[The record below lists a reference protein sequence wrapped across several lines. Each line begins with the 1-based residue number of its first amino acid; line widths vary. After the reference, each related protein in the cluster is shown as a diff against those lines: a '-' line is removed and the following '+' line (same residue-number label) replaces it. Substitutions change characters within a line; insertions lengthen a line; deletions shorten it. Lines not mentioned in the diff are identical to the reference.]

1 MKAIVLCGG
10 LGTRLGHLTHETPKP
25 ILEVGGRHFLSYV
38 LDQLARAPVNEI
50 ILAVGFQWEK
60 IEKVVGKQWGN
71 IPVSYS
77 IEDNPLGTGGA
88 IKKAM
93 QTAKIHETLVMNGD
107 TLIKMDPEVLWNI
120 GREEN
125 ADIAMTLK
133 LCEDA
138 SRFGIVRIDSKNRVN
153 GFEEKRLSGGG
164 LINTGLY
171 YIRDSIFSSI
181 KQEAFSFENDILSLR
196 YRNLKIIGIKTD
208 AYFIDMGVP
217 DDFSRAQAEL
227 LEK

>member
-38 LDQLARAPVNEI
+38 LDQIARAPVNEI

-93 QTAKIHETLVMNGD
+93 QAAKIHETLVMNGD